1 MTINYNVTGTERKRL
16 ADYTA
21 VSGTRV
27 GKMELLYSIAQTRV
41 FYLVCL

>member
-1 MTINYNVTGTERKRL
+1 MHTDAERKY
-16 ADYTA
+16 AAKAA